1 MREIYFTERESDV
14 GTLRYY
20 LLERELDEAEGMAAC
35 VYGVAVRGPEESASV
50 PSVTM
55 SQTAALE
62 LVKRMA
68 DGTVLPSELKY
79 IVEDWAAGGT

>member
-1 MREIYFTERESDV
+1 MREIFFAERESGA

-35 VYGVAVRGPEESASV
+35 VYGVAVRGPEESASE

-62 LVKRMA
+62 LVKRLA
-68 DGTVLPSELKY
+68 DGAVLPSELKY
-79 IVEDWAAGGT
+79 IVEDWLASGS